1 MKRTLFSGFDVV
13 ATMDDAGREL
23 KSGYVL
29 VEGNR
34 IVDLGE
40 DAAGIMADEVVRGE
54 GKVLLPGFVNT
65 HHHFYQTLFRNVP
78 GASDAKLFD
87 WLVFLYERWKGVGEE
102 AMRTASSIA
111 CAELLLSGA
120 TTTTDHCYL
129 FPRDGGD
136 VFSANIE
143 GAQRTGIRYH
153 PCRGSMSLSKK
164 DGGLP
169 PDSVVQT
176 EAEILADC
184 QRAIE
189 RWHDPEPLAM
199 LRIALAPCSPFSVTA
214 DLMRQS
220 VEMAEE
226 YGVLLHTHL
235 AETHDE
241 EAFCQRMFGMRPV
254 ELMEDL
260 SWLRD
265 DVWFAHLV
273 VLNEADIA
281 KLAAAKVGLAHCP
294 SSNMILGSGIAP
306 VTEMKETGI
315 KISFGVDGSA
325 SNDTSNM
332 VREVR
337 QAMLLQRVKYGADAM
352 TAREA
357 LRMATI
363 GGARV
368 MHRDTEIGSIEPG
381 KAADLIAFDMNE
393 LPFAGAHAD
402 PVAAIVH
409 CAADRV
415 DLSMVNGAWRVRDKQ
430 LVDETLLELIPRQ
443 NEISKRLTGSAADE
457 HRT

>member
-1 MKRTLFSGFDVV
+1 MKRTLFAGFDVV
-13 ATMDDAGREL
+13 ATMDNAEQEFRN
-23 KSGYVL
+23 GYVL

-34 IVDLGE
+34 IAAVGSDP
-40 DAAGIMADEVVRGE
+40 AGIEADETVRGD
-54 GKVLLPGFVNT
+54 GKLLLPGFVNT

-78 GASDAKLFD
+78 GASNAKLFD
-87 WLVFLYERWKGVGEE
+87 WLVFLYERWKGIDEE
-102 AMRTASSIA
+102 AMRTASAIA

-129 FPRDGGD
+129 FPRDAGD
-136 VFSANIE
+136 IFAANIE
-143 GAQRTGIRYH
+143 GAQRTGIRYD

-176 EAEILADC
+176 EDEILADC

-199 LRIALAPCSPFSVTA
+199 LRIALAPCSPFSVTL

-220 VEMAEE
+220 VSLAEE

-235 AETHDE
+235 AETQDE
-241 EAFCQRMFGMRPV
+241 EVFCDRTFGKRPV
-254 ELMEDL
+254 DLLEDL
-260 SWLRD
+260 GWLRED
-265 DVWFAHLV
+265 AWFAHLV
-273 VLNEADIA
+273 VLSEADIA
-281 KLAAAKVGLAHCP
+281 KLSAAKVGMAHCP
-294 SSNMILGSGIAP
+294 SSNMTLGSGIAP
-306 VTEMKETGI
+306 VTEMKSTDV
-315 KISFGVDGSA
+315 KIGLAVDGSA

-332 VREVR
+332 IREAR

-368 MHRDTEIGSIEPG
+368 MHREAEIGSIEPG
-381 KAADLIAFDMNE
+381 KAADLIAFDLNE
-393 LPFAGAHAD
+393 LAFAGAHAD
-402 PVAAIVH
+402 PVAAVVH

-415 DLSMVNGAWRVRDKQ
+415 DFSMVNGAWRVRDGR
-430 LVDETLLELIPRQ
+430 LVDESLLELIPLQ
-443 NEISKRLTGSAADE
+443 NEIGKRLTGAE
-457 HRT
+457 